1 MHTLRTSEA
10 SVERRD
16 LEAAWCQLVY
26 EKILSRE
33 LGGFSFMESKRHAFP
48 VECFCLPWRYTWD
61 PSYFS
66 GSPTKLHKTS
76 STGVHVYT
84 LTPSNNFT
92 YLSLTSK
99 SWAAHELPWDIQPG
113 LSQLMFPRPLLQITD
128 EEMGVLRSS
137 QDLPTATPSGRD
149 RAGM

>member
-10 SVERRD
+10 SVEQRD
-16 LEAAWCQLVY
+16 LEAAWHQLVY
-26 EKILSRE
+26 EKILPRE
-33 LGGFSFMESKRHAFP
+33 LGGFSFMESERHAFP
-48 VECFCLPWRYTWD
+48 VECFRLPWRYTWD

-66 GSPTKLHKTS
+66 GSPTKLHETC
-76 STGVHVYT
+76 STGVHTCT

-99 SWAAHELPWDIQPG
+99 SWVAHELPLDLQSG
-113 LSQLMFPRPLLQITD
+113 LSQLMFPRPHLQITD

-137 QDLPTATPSGRD
+137 QDLPTATPSGHD
-149 RAGM
+149 RVGM